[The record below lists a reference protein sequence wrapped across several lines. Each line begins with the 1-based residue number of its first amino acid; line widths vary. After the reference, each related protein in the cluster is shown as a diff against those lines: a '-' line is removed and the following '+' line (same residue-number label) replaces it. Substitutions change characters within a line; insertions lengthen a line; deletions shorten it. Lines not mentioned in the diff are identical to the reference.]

1 MAAAVAA
8 DAGDL
13 PRAADFLV
21 SFFAVTISKTKFQ
34 NNFRQYAGS
43 IRARECNKE
52 IRMRHKNLQKFRPED
67 HPFSMQ
73 A

>member
-1 MAAAVAA
+1 MAAAVA
-8 DAGDL
+8 DGGVL
-13 PRAADFLV
+13 PRADFLV

-34 NNFRQYAGS
+34 NTYGNAGS
-43 IRARECNKE
+43 IRAREFSKE